1 MFSDDSSLSTLKDP
15 SNPDF
20 FNRQSLFANMD
31 YLYWRVSPEI
41 DDHQLAWIIWYIS
54 KGKNNKVFSNIYV
67 DPKDTLKLAET

>member
-1 MFSDDSSLSTLKDP
+1 
-15 SNPDF
+15 
-20 FNRQSLFANMD
+20 MD